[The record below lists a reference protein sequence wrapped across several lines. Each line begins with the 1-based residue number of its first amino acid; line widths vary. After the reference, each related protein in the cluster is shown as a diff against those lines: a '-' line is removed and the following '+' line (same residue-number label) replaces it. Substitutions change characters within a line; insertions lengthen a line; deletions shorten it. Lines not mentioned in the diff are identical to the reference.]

1 VLGRVPDCRCHR
13 ANDEPTYAK
22 YQQGAPSTLA
32 AHGGT
37 YLVRGGQV
45 ETLEGNWR
53 PNRVVVVRFHSVEA
67 ARNWWRDPTY
77 SELKAMRQ
85 RSTTT
90 NMILV
95 EGLPNA

>member
-1 VLGRVPDCRCHR
+1 MAAFLIVDVPGV
-13 ANDEPTYAK
+13 NDEPTYPK
-22 YQQGAPSTLA
+22 YQQGAP

-37 YLVRGGQV
+37 YLVHGGQV

-53 PNRVVVVRFHSVEA
+53 PNRVVVVRFRSVEA

-95 EGLPNA
+95 EGLPSA

>member
-1 VLGRVPDCRCHR
+1 LATFLIVDVPEV
-13 ANDEPTYAK
+13 NDEAAHAK
-22 YQQGAPSTLA
+22 YRQGVSSTLP

-53 PNRVVVVRFHSVEA
+53 PDRVVVVRVRSVEA

>member
-1 VLGRVPDCRCHR
+1 MLGHVPDCRSHLGER
-13 ANDEPTYAK
+13 RTGLRRIPTS
-22 YQQGAPSTLA
+22 GALDAGSA
-32 AHGGT
+32 WGT

-53 PNRVVVVRFHSVEA
+53 PKQVVVVRFHSVEA
-67 ARNWWRDPTY
+67 ACNWWRDPTC